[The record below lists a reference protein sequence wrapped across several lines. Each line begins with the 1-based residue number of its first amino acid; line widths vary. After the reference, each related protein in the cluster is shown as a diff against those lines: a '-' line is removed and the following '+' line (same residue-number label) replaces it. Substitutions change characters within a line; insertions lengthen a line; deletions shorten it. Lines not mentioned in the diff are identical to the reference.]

1 MLSTVAR
8 NQWICA
14 QCRRTLLNSS
24 SISSTGSIRRSFHSS
39 GIVRSISRQSTTLPP
54 PTAEERR
61 RAAER
66 LLLLQSDEKSA
77 YTSPPPTDEGR
88 RRVAQR
94 QPCDEKP
101 EHTPSPTAEERRRA
115 AQRQPLPQRDEKP
128 RFTSS
133 PPEPLPPHSI
143 SEDAAASL
151 VSKLLGSASSKL
163 DALPTAPSIH
173 SRFKLPTK
181 WSNALVLRPI
191 IRETLKKAYPLMEDL
206 TPIQT
211 KLLAALSKRTH
222 LALADIPG
230 TGKSFALATWLLNID
245 RSTTTVSGE
254 VEPTTTALVLVPSA
268 DLAMQYEFW
277 ISNILARSG
286 SEAIE
291 GNIAGFIQCLYR
303 TATVEGDEKQK
314 KRLEEHPKPHI
325 IVATPK
331 RVLDLLEEGLQS
343 PRKLLD
349 LEHLKMVAVDEAD
362 SLLDL
367 GFDWVQPSKNP
378 QQAVQVPKVSPTG
391 SSGSHENKKEK
402 ERAAPPAEQLLDY
415 IFNLRNK
422 KLLTP
427 RRAKGELNYIQLV
440 LASSSKGARGM
451 RRWIERE
458 KRSWLSPYGSAW
470 AGGMQGAVNEAKG
483 MDMGFAPKYMPVK
496 EGDLV
501 SPIITT
507 LQREETI
514 RGAVLRKVHQSVK
527 HHILTYDM
535 ETGLLRDAPLER
547 KTIERK
553 LREFLKLS
561 SKTGLV
567 GGLRKSEPPPPGNTL
582 LLLDEKE
589 KKAIGG
595 DGYPEEIT
603 VPILEKLLEHDNW
616 PEQVIVGLGTQASK
630 ARIRKAC
637 EEIDIKAE
645 ELSFQS
651 WNSQSPKIPKLGRS
665 DEHIASSTPPPST
678 PSKEGRKRTKVW
690 ITDPVSCTGLDCP
703 GITHA
708 YLFHR
713 IESTKDYVAYCGRVS
728 RHPFAEHTKPTAWA
742 AFDAS
747 SDEEPGKIK
756 SRTVTPGK
764 VVSIILE
771 EHITPEELETEREAE
786 KILLAKEKEE
796 GLFML
801 PGELGGYKFGK
812 GEKVVRVIS
821 GQDEKGR
828 RGKEVGLPVVQ
839 RGGMFEKDVYLFEGV
854 RREKIG
860 CVVEPYFKKE
870 EVGMDARMVERWEDA
885 GDEIE
890 DYAEKL
896 WGPDDPLEVQGAEE
910 REALKMDSGNEALTE
925 KGHETEMSKK
935 DSEDEILAEKG
946 HEREVEE
953 DKLGEE
959 GRIVPDELQEPPPA
973 DVNTEIETIDATPE
987 PPANPEPTSDILPSQ
1002 KLTELPSNPEAPTE
1016 SEPPLQEK
1024 PKEE

>member
-1 MLSTVAR
+1 MRVT
-8 NQWICA
+8 
-14 QCRRTLLNSS
+14 
-24 SISSTGSIRRSFHSS
+24 RRSFHSPN
-39 GIVRSISRQSTTLPP
+39 IVRDFSRQSTVLAPSTGK
-54 PTAEERR
+54 ERR
-61 RAAER
+61 RA
-66 LLLLQSDEKSA
+66 
-77 YTSPPPTDEGR
+77 
-88 RRVAQR
+88 V
-94 QPCDEKP
+94 
-101 EHTPSPTAEERRRA
+101 
-115 AQRQPLPQRDEKP
+115 QRQPLPQRDEKP
-128 RFTSS
+128 AFTS
-133 PPEPLPPHSI
+133 PPEPLPPHNI

-151 VSKLLGSASSKL
+151 VSKLLGSASAKL
-163 DALPTAPSIH
+163 DTLPTAPGAH

-206 TPIQT
+206 TPIQA

-245 RSTTTVSGE
+245 RSTTAVSGE

-268 DLAMQYEFW
+268 DLAMQYKFW

-291 GNIAGFIQCLYR
+291 KNIAGFVQCLYR
-303 TATVEGDEKQK
+303 TGTVEGDEKQK
-314 KRLEEHPKPHI
+314 RGLEEHPKPHI
-325 IVATPK
+325 IIATPK

-367 GFDWVQPSKNP
+367 GFDWGQLSRDP
-378 QQAVQVPKVSPTG
+378 QQAQQVPKVDPTRLGG
-391 SSGSHENKKEK
+391 SFEK
-402 ERAAPPAEQLLDY
+402 RNEREGAAPPAEQLLDY

-427 RRAKGELNYIQLV
+427 RRARGELNYIQLV
-440 LASSSKGARGM
+440 LASSSKGAKGI
-451 RRWIERE
+451 RRWIEWA

-470 AGGMQGAVNEAKG
+470 AGGVQGAVSEARG

-501 SPIITT
+501 SPIIMT
-507 LQREETI
+507 LQREETAS
-514 RGAVLRKVHQSVK
+514 GAVLRKVHKSVK
-527 HHILTYDM
+527 HHILAYDM

-547 KTIERK
+547 ATIEQK
-553 LREFLKLS
+553 LRQFLELS

-567 GGLRKSEPPPPGNTL
+567 GGLRKSGPSPPGNTL
-582 LLLDEKE
+582 LLNEKE
-589 KKAIGG
+589 KKTIGD

-616 PEQVIVGLGTQASK
+616 PNQVIVGLGTQASK
-630 ARIRKAC
+630 TRFQEAC
-637 EEIDIKAE
+637 SEIGIKAKQ
-645 ELSFQS
+645 LSFQS

-665 DEHIASSTPPPST
+665 DEHIASDIPSPST
-678 PSKEGRKRTKVW
+678 SSTEGREKTQVW

-708 YLFHR
+708 YIFHR

-728 RHPFAEHTKPTAWA
+728 RHPFAEHTNSAALA
-742 AFDAS
+742 AFDDS
-747 SDEEPGKIK
+747 SYEEPGKIK

-771 EHITPEELETEREAE
+771 EHITPEELKTEREAE
-786 KILLAKEKEE
+786 RAFLAKEEEE

-801 PGELGGYKFGK
+801 TGELGGYKLGK

-821 GQDEKGR
+821 GQDDRGR
-828 RGKEVGLPVVQ
+828 GGQEVGLPVVQ
-839 RGGMFEKDVYLFEGV
+839 RGSMFEGDVYLFEGV
-854 RREKIG
+854 KREKIG
-860 CVVEPYFKKE
+860 CVVESYFKK
-870 EVGMDARMVERWEDA
+870 EVGMDAKRVERWNDA
-885 GDEIE
+885 GGDIE

-896 WGPDDPLEVQGAEE
+896 WGPGDPLKEVQEVE
-910 REALKMDSGNEALTE
+910 NRKVLTK
-925 KGHETEMSKK
+925 KGHKEEMSKK
-935 DSEDEILAEKG
+935 DSEDGILTEKG
-946 HEREVEE
+946 LKIDRMKCLVCKETFLSRNSLFCHIHDNQDEIKPWPPKREGEVELE
-953 DKLGEE
+953 RHELEGSGPREKDGEVI
-959 GRIVPDELQEPPPA
+959 G
-973 DVNTEIETIDATPE
+973 
-987 PPANPEPTSDILPSQ
+987 
-1002 KLTELPSNPEAPTE
+1002 
-1016 SEPPLQEK
+1016 
-1024 PKEE
+1024 